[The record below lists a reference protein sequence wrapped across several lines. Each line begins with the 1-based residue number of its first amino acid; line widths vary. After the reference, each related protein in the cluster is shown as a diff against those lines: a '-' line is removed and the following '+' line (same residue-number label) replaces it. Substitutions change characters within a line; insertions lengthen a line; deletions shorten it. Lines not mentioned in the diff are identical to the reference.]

1 MALPAHPVRQEPTAA
16 APAAEVL
23 THLGQEL
30 DALAGLSDELQR
42 VLGGVLNG
50 ALHAPVDRGLGGGQG
65 HSLDPDGVRALQS
78 ADLISQRLRSLAA
91 FTVAL
96 AKGCDPQW
104 RMDRTT
110 AASALVLEDLKI
122 RLQGRLEPPRAAA
135 GDLDL
140 FG

>member
-42 VLGGVLNG
+42 V
-50 ALHAPVDRGLGGGQG
+50 LGGGQG